1 MASPASSPNAPLARS
16 RTWVLWG
23 GVAIAVLAALA
34 LAVTVLLAQRAL
46 SAASD
51 VLVRGEAEAMAA
63 AVTQRLRSSE
73 APELELEAVLAE
85 YRGEGLRYLAFG
97 ERGGRLVESGPP
109 AIVGSTRP
117 GEFQRNGG
125 RARFVT
131 AFPGTFSADGER
143 PPPPPS
149 HHRPPPEE
157 PQGGRPPPPSEHA
170 REAQPP
176 GPPDGEKL
184 RHIVIELEPSVGT
197 NLESDLRRILL
208 VGGVTALAL
217 MVFALGWVRS
227 LRKVEQFQ
235 READRKKRLVALG
248 QMSSIM
254 AHELRNPLA
263 SLKGHAQLLAEQLSE
278 DPKGQAK
285 AELVVHEA
293 ERLESLTRNLLE
305 FVRDG
310 AIDTRLVPMRQLA
323 EEALEGLDSERVTVH
338 CEGSPEQV
346 RVDRARIVRALHNL
360 LENAL
365 LADPVGRAELRLRSG
380 PRGLVIEIRDHGPGL
395 PKEPIFE
402 PFVTTRVRGTGL
414 GLPIAR
420 RVAEQHGGE
429 LVGENHPEGGSVFRL
444 TLPNTTLAV

>member
-1 MASPASSPNAPLARS
+1 
-16 RTWVLWG
+16 
-23 GVAIAVLAALA
+23 
-34 LAVTVLLAQRAL
+34 
-46 SAASD
+46 
-51 VLVRGEAEAMAA
+51 
-63 AVTQRLRSSE
+63 
-73 APELELEAVLAE
+73 
-85 YRGEGLRYLAFG
+85 
-97 ERGGRLVESGPP
+97 
-109 AIVGSTRP
+109 
-117 GEFQRNGG
+117 
-125 RARFVT
+125 
-131 AFPGTFSADGER
+131 
-143 PPPPPS
+143 
-149 HHRPPPEE
+149 
-157 PQGGRPPPPSEHA
+157 
-170 REAQPP
+170 
-176 GPPDGEKL
+176 
-184 RHIVIELEPSVGT
+184 VIELEPKVGT

-208 VGGVTALAL
+208 VGGVTAFAL
-217 MVFALGWVRS
+217 LVFALGWVRS

-235 READRKKRLVALG
+235 LEADRKKRLVALG

-310 AIDTRLVPMRQLA
+310 AIDTRLVPVRQLA
-323 EEALEGLDSERVTVH
+323 EEALEGLDRERVSIH
-338 CEGSPEQV
+338 CDGSPEQV

-365 LADPVGRAELRLRSG
+365 LADPSGRAELHLLSAA
-380 PRGLVIEIRDHGPGL
+380 RGLVIEVRDHGPGL

-420 RVAEQHGGE
+420 RVAEQHGGA
-429 LVGENHPEGGSVFRL
+429 LTAENHAEGGALFRL
-444 TLPNTTLAV
+444 TLPNIDA